1 MEILT
6 EREVTLVIASET
18 PEEVSRQIADLTRIA
33 AYRLV
38 PGETIAIHDIH
49 FDMPERILEAN
60 RLALRIREIAGG
72 IRLSFK
78 GPAQQL
84 TAGGVARYE
93 IEEPWS
99 MSALR
104 GILDELEATGVR
116 VPGRFQAIAASS
128 PREVL
133 RLLGFE
139 EIQDRETGRMTRS
152 AVEGNRDGPVLA
164 EVAIDS
170 VLYHLPG
177 VRVRHH
183 EIELEAKAQDGLAAA
198 QSMAADLLDQFAPA
212 LRSWHGSK
220 LAIGR
225 AIERL
230 QYDGVLSQFL
240 GRSGNLIPAVYDRL
254 ELDLKATDERS
265 V

>member
-6 EREVTLVIASET
+6 EQEVTLIIVSET
-18 PEEVSRQIADLTRIA
+18 PEEVSRQIADLRRIA

-38 PGETIAIHDIH
+38 PREPIAIHDLH
-49 FDMPERILEAN
+49 FDTPERILEAS

-78 GPAQQL
+78 GPSQQL
-84 TAGGVARYE
+84 PAGGVARLE
-93 IEEPWS
+93 IEQPWS
-99 MSALR
+99 MRVL
-104 GILDELEATGVR
+104 GGVLDELEARGVR
-116 VPGRFQAIAASS
+116 LPGRFQAIAASS
-128 PREVL
+128 PREVM

-139 EIQDRETGRMTRS
+139 EIQDRETERLTRS
-152 AVEGNRDGPVLA
+152 VVGGARDAPVLA

-177 VRVRHH
+177 AEVRHH
-183 EIELEAKAQDGLAAA
+183 EIEIEAKSQDGLSAAPNI
-198 QSMAADLLDQFAPA
+198 AADLLSRFAPA
-212 LRSWHGSK
+212 LRSWYGSK

-230 QYDGVLSQFL
+230 RHDGALDQLL
-240 GRSGNLIPAVYDRL
+240 GRNGNLIPAAYDRL
-254 ELDLKATDERS
+254 VVDRTA
-265 V
+265 